1 MNLPVLWTPVALQSL
16 SEVLD
21 YTFNTFGGNQLVK
34 LSEQIDAT
42 VERIA
47 AFPFAGKE
55 ETDLTNQTGV
65 KYHSFAVIKEI
76 KLIYTISTE
85 AVYVE
90 YVKNNRQDDAT
101 ILVKILS

>member
-1 MNLPVLWTPVALQSL
+1 MNLPIKWTPLALQSL

-76 KLIYTISTE
+76 KLIYTI
-85 AVYVE
+85 
-90 YVKNNRQDDAT
+90 T
-101 ILVKILS
+101 ISCFFQRL